1 MTQRVTQR
9 TGCLAATCGHV
20 TSVTSLLPYR
30 GKAGSCSPVYPINID
45 FLSYKIHLAKNL
57 EHFGHPKHL
66 DLCHHWLRNA
76 VTTGMTCL
84 LTSSPK
90 PWVGRRLKSAVH
102 CWDFNR
108 VLHQVGVLAELIS
121 SPSITSCIT
130 HSIHSMLH
138 SFLFMFHL
146 IIASIWT

>member
-57 EHFGHPKHL
+57 EHFQ
-66 DLCHHWLRNA
+66 DNIDN
-76 VTTGMTCL
+76 CL
-84 LTSSPK
+84 SR
-90 PWVGRRLKSAVH
+90 WM
-102 CWDFNR
+102 R
-108 VLHQVGVLAELIS
+108 VLSFFLWLLAAIKLRLARTSTATRAEL
-121 SPSITSCIT
+121 TLDT
-130 HSIHSMLH
+130 
-138 SFLFMFHL
+138 LFARD
-146 IIASIWT
+146 IARP